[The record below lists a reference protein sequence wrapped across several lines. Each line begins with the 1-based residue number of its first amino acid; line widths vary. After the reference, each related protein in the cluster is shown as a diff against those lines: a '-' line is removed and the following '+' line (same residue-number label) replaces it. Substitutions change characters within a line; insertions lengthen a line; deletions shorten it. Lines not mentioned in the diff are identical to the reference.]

1 MMIGNKI
8 TIMYWEIGM
17 GKKILLIDDD
27 PELGKLVDVILR
39 PMDLTVYQSYSGPDG
54 LKKSYDIHPDLV
66 ILDIMMPGMDGF
78 SVCARLR
85 EMSSVPVLMLTA
97 RTDQHDMLRG
107 FNVGVDDFVRKPF
120 NKNEFEARV
129 RALLRR
135 SHAHASKEASY
146 ILAYEDPFLAID
158 LSTEMVRLNGEIV
171 ELSPHEYGMLAH
183 LVREQGKIVSKHE
196 LSREVWGDLVPGS
209 LSNPSLYVFYL
220 RRKIQDGQHG
230 HRYIHTLWGRGYW
243 FEPRKEE

>member
-1 MMIGNKI
+1 
-8 TIMYWEIGM
+8 M

-27 PELGKLVDVILR
+27 HDLGRLVDVVLR
-39 PMDLTVYQSYSGPDG
+39 PLELTVYQSYSGQDG
-54 LKKSYDIHPDLV
+54 LRKFYDIHPDLV
-66 ILDIMMPGMDGF
+66 ILDVMMPGMDGF

-85 EMSSVPVLMLTA
+85 EMSSVPILMLTCKSEQ
-97 RTDQHDMLRG
+97 RDMLRG
-107 FNVGVDDFVRKPF
+107 FSVGVDDFVRKPF

-135 SHAHASKEASY
+135 SHAHNSKEASY
-146 ILAYEDPFLAID
+146 ILAYEDPFLEID
-158 LSTEMVRLNGEIV
+158 LTEETVRLKGEIV
-171 ELSPHEYGMLAH
+171 ELSPREYGMLAH

-196 LSREVWGDLVPGS
+196 LAREVWGDLVSGS
-209 LSNPSLYVFYL
+209 LSNPSLYAFYL
-220 RRKIQDGQHG
+220 RKKIQDGRHG